1 MTRSDRRLLAVA
13 AALATAA
20 LAVGIG
26 RTDLWPPDETRV
38 AEISREM
45 RAEQSWL
52 VPRLNGTPFLEEPPL
67 FYWFQAGAYRLAGG
81 PSAAAARWPA
91 TVAAVLGVLV
101 TMLLAR
107 AVGASAGIAAL
118 ILATAP
124 EYWWMARSGTPDTA
138 AASATALALTLFFLA
153 WRSGRRSLLAAAA
166 VAAGTAFWLK
176 SLLGVGLASVTVAA
190 FLACVGK
197 GRLRTRDLVWAAV
210 ATGAGAALWLALL
223 WRTEGGGAVAF
234 FVLKNHLGRLVGV
247 PEEGH
252 LRSAL
257 YYVPNLALDLFSWSI
272 ALPAALAA
280 AWQERGDPARLFVL
294 LWAGLMTLALTAS
307 ASKNAHYLLPAYPA
321 LAVLVAAWWVRPGE
335 RILDRTT
342 WSLLAV
348 VLLLACPGLG
358 LVLLSLKPNVVM
370 GMVQT
375 GSHHP
380 MTLARELL
388 QAPTGAASWGA
399 ALLLALLGWGF
410 LAARR
415 ARKPAQAAVAAAA
428 CATAL
433 HLFVVIGALPQFNL
447 FSSTRPW
454 GEGLGRAARNGVR
467 LVAFGFPEP
476 QVLSP
481 FMFYA
486 GQPIL
491 ALNPGDDLEAL
502 LAEGSVCVL
511 VRGDAYARL
520 APSVRELPSTSG
532 TVGGLRFVLVSA
544 RSGECP
550 QVEARAGV
558 TQRHGSQPGTPS
570 A

>member
-45 RAEQSWL
+45 RAERSWL

-67 FYWFQAGAYRLAGG
+67 FYWLQAGAYRLAGG
-81 PSAAAARWPA
+81 PSAAAARCPA

-101 TMLLAR
+101 TMALAR
-107 AVGASAGIAAL
+107 AVGASAGIAGL

-138 AASATALALTLFFLA
+138 AASATALALTFFFLA

-176 SLLGVGLASVTVAA
+176 SLLGVGLASITIAA
-190 FLACVGK
+190 FVAWAGK
-197 GRLRTRDLVWAAV
+197 GRLRTRDLLWAAA
-210 ATGAGAALWLALL
+210 ATGSGAALWLVLL
-223 WRTEGGGAVAF
+223 WRAESGGAVAF
-234 FVLKNHLGRLVGV
+234 FVVKNHLGRLLGA

-257 YYVPNLALDLFSWSI
+257 YYVPNLALDLSAWSI
-272 ALPAALAA
+272 ALPAAVAS
-280 AWQERGDPARLFVL
+280 AWQERGDPGRLFVL
-294 LWAGLMTLALTAS
+294 LWAGLMTLTLTAS
-307 ASKNAHYLLPAYPA
+307 ASKRAHYLLPAYPA
-321 LAVLVAAWWVRPGE
+321 LAVLVAGWWVRSGE
-335 RILDRTT
+335 RLLDRAT
-342 WSLLAV
+342 WSSFAV

-358 LVLLSLKPNVVM
+358 LVLLSLEPNVVLR
-370 GMVQT
+370 MVET
-375 GSHHP
+375 GSDHP

-388 QAPTGAASWGA
+388 QVPTGAAS
-399 ALLLALLGWGF
+399 WGF

-415 ARKPAQAAVAAAA
+415 ARRPAQAAVAAAA

-433 HLFVVIGALPQFNL
+433 HLFVVIGVLPQFNL

-454 GEGLGRAARNGVR
+454 GEGLGRAARSGVR

-476 QVLSP
+476 QALSP

-486 GQPIL
+486 GQRIL
-491 ALNPGDDLEAL
+491 ALNPGDDVEAL

-511 VRGDAYARL
+511 VREDAYARL
-520 APSVRELPSTSG
+520 APSVRELPSTFG

-544 RSGECP
+544 RVGECP
-550 QVEARAGV
+550 RLEPEAGV
-558 TQRHGSQPGTPS
+558 TQRHGSWPGAPS

>member
-45 RAEQSWL
+45 RAERSWL
-52 VPRLNGTPFLEEPPL
+52 VPQLNGTPFLEEPPL
-67 FYWFQAGAYRLAGG
+67 FYWLQAGAYRLAGG

-101 TMLLAR
+101 TMALAR
-107 AVGASAGIAAL
+107 AVGASAGIAGL

-153 WRSGRRSLLAAAA
+153 WRSGRRSLLAVAA

-176 SLLGVGLASVTVAA
+176 SLLGVGLASITVAA
-190 FLACVGK
+190 FLAWVGK

-210 ATGAGAALWLALL
+210 ATGSGAALWLVLL
-223 WRTEGGGAVAF
+223 WRAHGGEPVAF
-234 FVLKNHLGRLVGV
+234 FFLKNHLGRLVGA

-252 LRSAL
+252 LRSVL

-272 ALPAALAA
+272 ALPAAVAS
-280 AWQERGDPARLFVL
+280 AWQERGDPGRLFVL

-307 ASKNAHYLLPAYPA
+307 ASKRAHYLLPAYPA
-321 LAVLVAAWWVRPGE
+321 LAVLVAGWWVRPGE
-335 RILDRTT
+335 RLLDRAT
-342 WSLLAV
+342 WSSFAV

-358 LVLLSLKPNVVM
+358 LVLLSLEPNVVT
-370 GMVQT
+370 GMVET
-375 GSHHP
+375 GSDHP

-399 ALLLALLGWGF
+399 ALFLVLLGLGF

-415 ARKPAQAAVAAAA
+415 ARKPAQAAVAVAA

-433 HLFVVIGALPQFNL
+433 HLFIVIGVLPQFDL

-454 GEGLGRAARNGVR
+454 GEGLGRAARSGVR
-467 LVAFGFPEP
+467 LVAFGFPDP
-476 QVLSP
+476 QALSP

-486 GQPIL
+486 GQRIL

-550 QVEARAGV
+550 QVEPRAGV
-558 TQRHGSQPGTPS
+558 TWRHGSQPGTPS